1 MAKKLLLTPRDVMNI
16 LGITKD
22 RYYKIIKQNLIPY
35 ITLWDAPKNP
45 RKYFRQQDIIEFI
58 KKRTELSDEEI
69 RQRYLCRY

>member
-1 MAKKLLLTPRDVMNI
+1 MAKKLLLTPRDVMEI

>member
-1 MAKKLLLTPRDVMNI
+1 MAKKLLLTPRDVMEI

-22 RYYKIIKQNLIPY
+22 RYYKIMKQNQIPY
-35 ITLWDAPKNP
+35 MTLYDSPKNP
-45 RKYFRQQDIIEFI
+45 RRYFRKQDIIEFI